1 MAAEQPKR
9 TRKKVTHDASGCLL
23 CSRSHALMR
32 VECVADALG
41 LADITVY
48 TGSGGTACLFEK
60 RIQQGRSVRWLR
72 SRVMAHLSA
81 RDEFGQCS
89 GQCQEIVIAEPE
101 PRRFEVVKTAS

>member
-1 MAAEQPKR
+1 MEGKR
-9 TRKKVTHDASGCLL
+9 IRAKIQHDAGVCLL
-23 CSRSHALMR
+23 CSRKHPLMR

-41 LADITVY
+41 VASITVY

-72 SRVMAHLSA
+72 SRVMAHLRA

-89 GQCQEIVIAEPE
+89 GQCQEVVVAEPE